1 LSSLFEKWRAES
13 ESEKF
18 PLRPLTLDWNKQG
31 RRFQVY
37 GKKRRRQ
44 PNLADTPTKLQL
56 SKAQSSKDYW
66 LKVSKQK
73 KEERQGQKLPCLSEF
88 PF

>member
-1 LSSLFEKWRAES
+1 MFIGASPFGLILVDQNQFIGGAPIFLSPCFQFHTK
-13 ESEKF
+13 KF
-18 PLRPLTLDWNKQG
+18 TL
-31 RRFQVY
+31 
-37 GKKRRRQ
+37 
-44 PNLADTPTKLQL
+44 P
-56 SKAQSSKDYW
+56 DYW